1 MARFV
6 FKLPD
11 IGEGIAEA
19 EIAAWRVELGQRV
32 EEDAPLADM
41 MTDKA
46 TVELTSPVTG
56 TVVEL
61 AGEAGSMVPVGAA
74 LVVLEVEGEG
84 PGQDAAPPAA
94 TAAPITAGPQPGAVP
109 AAVPQA
115 ATTGSAAPAGAPA
128 EPAAASTHP
137 AAAPGAATP
146 AQATA
151 AAGTPAAAPAAA
163 PEAPAPA
170 PAAPR
175 VLAAPAVRAR
185 AKALGIDLAQVQ
197 PGPHGR
203 IRHQELD
210 AYLAYGG
217 SVRGAVPAPA
227 PAAPAL
233 AAREGSETHKLIGLR
248 RRIAEK
254 MAISARSI
262 PHFAYVEEVD
272 ATELEALRQHLNRT
286 RGEARGKLTLL
297 PFLIRA
303 MCRAVADFPV
313 VNARFDEAAGVVE
326 RFAPVHMGVATQTPG
341 GLMVPVI
348 RHAEARSLWDLAAE
362 VARLSQAAR
371 AGKAAASDL
380 SGSTITITS
389 LGALGGIV
397 TTPIINHPEVA
408 ILGVGK
414 LVERPV
420 VVGGQVAVRKVM
432 NLSGSFDHRIV
443 DGHDAALF
451 VQALKAML
459 EHPALLFLD
468 E

>member
-19 EIAAWRVELGQRV
+19 EVAAWRVEVGSHV

-46 TVELTSPVTG
+46 TVELTSPVAG
-56 TVVEL
+56 TVLEL
-61 AGEAGSMVPVGAA
+61 AGDAGSMVPVGAA
-74 LVVLEVEGEG
+74 LVVLET
-84 PGQDAAPPAA
+84 DAHDAIAA
-94 TAAPITAGPQPGAVP
+94 SPE
-109 AAVPQA
+109 PQA
-115 ATTGSAAPAGAPA
+115 DGPAVALA
-128 EPAAASTHP
+128 D
-137 AAAPGAATP
+137 
-146 AQATA
+146 
-151 AAGTPAAAPAAA
+151 AAAPATEAKMGGATPSPLPGASRHPSPASGRGTGEPQASQGEGKAGGAA
-163 PEAPAPA
+163 
-170 PAAPR
+170 

-185 AKALGIDLAQVQ
+185 AKALGVDLAQVAA
-197 PGPHGR
+197 GPHGR
-203 IRHQELD
+203 VRHQELD
-210 AYLAYGG
+210 AFLAY
-217 SVRGAVPAPA
+217 SRPTPGAAGH
-227 PAAPAL
+227 AL
-233 AAREGSETHKLIGLR
+233 AQAGEGQGRAQREGSEQQRIIGLR
-248 RRIAEK
+248 RKIAEK
-254 MAISARSI
+254 MAVSARQI

-272 ATELEALRQHLNRT
+272 ATELEALRIHLNKT
-286 RGEARGKLTLL
+286 HGEARGKLTLL

-303 MCRAVADFPV
+303 MCRAAQEHPG
-313 VNARFDEAAGVVE
+313 VNARYDDAAGVLE
-326 RFAPVHMGVATQTPG
+326 RFAPVHMGVAAQTPG
-341 GLMVPVI
+341 GLMVPVV

-362 VARLSQAAR
+362 VARLSGAAR
-371 AGKAAASDL
+371 AGKAAAADL

-414 LVERPV
+414 LVERPM
-420 VVGGQVAVRKVM
+420 VVGGHVTVRRIM
-432 NLSGSFDHRIV
+432 NLSGSFDHRVV

-451 VQALKAML
+451 VQSVKAML

>member
-1 MARFV
+1 MVRFV

-19 EIAAWRVELGQRV
+19 EIAAWRVEVGARV

-56 TVVEL
+56 VVVEL

-74 LVVLEVEGEG
+74 LVVLEVEGDEHG
-84 PGQDAAPPAA
+84 
-94 TAAPITAGPQPGAVP
+94 
-109 AAVPQA
+109 
-115 ATTGSAAPAGAPA
+115 
-128 EPAAASTHP
+128 H
-137 AAAPGAATP
+137 
-146 AQATA
+146 
-151 AAGTPAAAPAAA
+151 AAAPASASEPPAPKASPAPQAA
-163 PEAPAPA
+163 PVAASAPAKAAPAPVMA
-170 PAAPR
+170 ESLPPAVEAR
-175 VLAAPAVRAR
+175 AVLAAPAVRAR
-185 AKALGIDLAQVQ
+185 ARALGVDLSQVQ

-203 IRHQELD
+203 VRHQELD
-210 AYLAYGG
+210 AFLAYGSG
-217 SVRGAVPAPA
+217 GRTGGGAPA
-227 PAAPAL
+227 SPAL
-233 AAREGSETHKLIGLR
+233 SPREGSEAHRMIGLR

-254 MAISARSI
+254 MAVSARTI

-286 RGEARGKLTLL
+286 HGEARGKLTLL

-303 MCRAVADFPV
+303 MCRAAAEHPG
-313 VNARFDEAAGVVE
+313 VNARYDEAAGVVE
-326 RFAPVHMGVATQTPG
+326 RFGPVHMGVAAQTPG

-348 RHAEARSLWDLAAE
+348 RHAEARSLWDIAAE
-362 VARLSQAAR
+362 VARLSSAAR

-420 VVGGQVAVRKVM
+420 VLGGQVAVRKVM

-451 VQALKAML
+451 VQAVRTML